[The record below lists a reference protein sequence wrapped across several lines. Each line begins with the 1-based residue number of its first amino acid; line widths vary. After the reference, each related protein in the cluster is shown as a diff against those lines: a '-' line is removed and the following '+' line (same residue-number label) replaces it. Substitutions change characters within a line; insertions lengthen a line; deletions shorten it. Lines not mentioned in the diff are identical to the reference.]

1 MAWVVDED
9 TSFVVGDSP
18 HVITINA
25 DSTLHKYPPVK
36 GYIAC
41 DGTGNILIEMARFGT
56 GYEDQFT
63 LKTAEVVE
71 FEGEIGLVRI
81 TYSGTDSAYRCVVQT
96 LIN

>member
-36 GYIAC
+36 GYIGKA
-41 DGTGNILIEMARFGT
+41 DR
-56 GYEDQFT
+56 
-63 LKTAEVVE
+63 
-71 FEGEIGLVRI
+71 
-81 TYSGTDSAYRCVVQT
+81 
-96 LIN
+96 